1 MLVNSLC
8 SRRASSPDLP
18 SNGKLTLNR
27 KSTSQLDLI
36 PGSATASERIRH
48 QRSYSVPKRFG
59 EPERSSEVPRSATLD
74 RIHHHQSNISK
85 LRSLS
90 SSSSRD
96 NVVSTDPTNANHPR
110 NLLATIFWA
119 VVSLMESDFEF
130 EYQMSLRLLGKMLGH
145 ISLDKQE
152 YREKLE
158 KIQIQ
163 LKWKEFSGLQQL
175 LLKGFTS
182 ANTTELILE
191 IFSQLTPVSRLP
203 VVDTS
208 QAIGRP
214 FHFYQ
219 LNVPFYHNSPSI
231 HHNS

>member
-1 MLVNSLC
+1 MC
-8 SRRASSPDLP
+8 SYRSASPDPP
-18 SNGKLTLNR
+18 STGKLTPNR

-36 PGSATASERIRH
+36 PGSGTTSERIRH

-59 EPERSSEVPRSATLD
+59 EAERSSEVPRSATLD
-74 RIHHHQSNISK
+74 RVHACARHHQGNSCK
-85 LRSLS
+85 LRSH
-90 SSSSRD
+90 SSRD

-119 VVSLMESDFEF
+119 TVSLMESDFEF
-130 EYQMSLRLLGKMLGH
+130 EYQMSLRLLGKLLGH

-158 KIQIQ
+158 KIQVQ
-163 LKWKEFSGLQQL
+163 LQWKEFSGLQQL

-182 ANTTELILE
+182 ANTTELTLE
-191 IFSQLTPVSRLP
+191 LFCQLTPVSRLP

-208 QAIGRP
+208 QVIGWG
-214 FHFYQ
+214 FCMF
-219 LNVPFYHNSPSI
+219 LSVC
-231 HHNS
+231 

>member
-1 MLVNSLC
+1 MLCSLLVISLC
-8 SRRASSPDLP
+8 SCRASSPDLP
-18 SNGKLTLNR
+18 SSGKLTLNR

-36 PGSATASERIRH
+36 PGSGMTSERIRH

-59 EPERSSEVPRSATLD
+59 EVERSSEVPRSATLD
-74 RIHHHQSNISK
+74 RIHHHQSNFSK
-85 LRSLS
+85 LQSLS

-96 NVVSTDPTNANHPR
+96 NVVSTDPANANHPR

-130 EYQMSLRLLGKMLGH
+130 EYHMSLRLLGKLLGH

-152 YREKLE
+152 YKEKLE

-182 ANTTELILE
+182 ANTTELTLE
-191 IFSQLTPVSRLP
+191 LFSQLTPVSRLP

-214 FHFYQ
+214 FVT
-219 LNVPFYHNSPSI
+219 LPEKCI
-231 HHNS
+231 ILK